1 MVFLADWEEK
11 QYLFVYGVFGVQH
24 RSSLTDSKKT
34 IINELHKLLTAS
46 AGQVDMLVDESH
58 NLEAEDKPHAT
69 TFVAYWLDVKQY
81 ESWAASSSVRQ
92 FWDNLSDDAGVWREV
107 MTVPTSRYMF
117 AANQNLRWGLTSLIE
132 KLRAS
137 NDEGYWGVYRH
148 RIGSRDDTF
157 TSPYVTASK
166 AKSVQNSLVLDIP
179 AKGPRN
185 SNDIRLGRVRVDGVP
200 NNVCFVREGQRQ
212 PNIAQEELGLWLEKV
227 APHARSWIEHLD
239 SHREKNGIL
248 SFSTHVSQQS
258 KLNDSDVAE
267 TDQLAYFL
275 DLAHFEASGRSF
287 KSHVQLRKTVMEM
300 YGPGGPMEGIGK
312 AELYVELLIL
322 KSNEFQAEYVG
333 CLEGTGLMFLQ
344 TVVQH

>member
-1 MVFLADWEEK
+1 MVFLADWENR
-11 QYLFVYGVFGVQH
+11 QHLFVYGVFGVQH
-24 RSSLTDSKKT
+24 RASLNDSKKAL
-34 IINELHKLLTAS
+34 IHELHTLLTAS

-58 NLEAEDKPHAT
+58 DLEVEEKPHAT
-69 TFVAYWLDVKQY
+69 TFVTYWLDVNSY
-81 ESWAASSSVRQ
+81 ESWAASSSVQQ
-92 FWDNLSDDAGVWREV
+92 FWNNLTEDAGVWREV

-117 AANQNLRWGLTSLIE
+117 AANQDLRWGLTSLIDR
-132 KLRAS
+132 LRAS

-148 RIGSRDDTF
+148 RIGSQDDTF

-166 AKSVQNSLVLDIP
+166 AKNALHSRVLDIP

-185 SNDIRLGRVRVDGVP
+185 SNEIRLGRVRVDGVP
-200 NNVCFVREGQRQ
+200 NNICFVREGQRQ
-212 PNIAQEELGLWLEKV
+212 PNVAQEELGLWLEKV

-239 SHREKNGIL
+239 SHREKNGVL

-258 KLNDSDVAE
+258 KLNNSDAAE

-333 CLEGTGLMFLQ
+333 CLEGTGLMYLQ
-344 TVVQH
+344 GVEQQ